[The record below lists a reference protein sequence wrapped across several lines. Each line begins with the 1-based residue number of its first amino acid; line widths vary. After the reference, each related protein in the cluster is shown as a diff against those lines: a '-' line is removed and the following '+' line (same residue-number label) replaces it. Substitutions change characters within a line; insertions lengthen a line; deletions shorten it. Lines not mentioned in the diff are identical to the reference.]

1 MDCFIG
7 ENDMKRKMFLFYLR
21 LLTTYFVVI
30 GLLLIPSILSGQE
43 TTKLKLTSP
52 VFENMGDIPMKY
64 SCDGGNVSPPLF
76 WEGVPDGCVAMAI
89 IMEDP
94 DAPVKTMIHW
104 MIWNIDPKFNG
115 LEEDALAGVI
125 GAFSSKNDFD
135 KYGYSGPCLKSGSHV
150 YQFKLY
156 ALSEKI
162 DLKSDATKSDLLAAM
177 SGKTLATSTLFG
189 TYTKLKKTEP

>member
-1 MDCFIG
+1 MDYFVG
-7 ENDMKRKMFLFYLR
+7 ENDMKMKISLFTLR
-21 LLTTYFVVI
+21 LLTAYFVVI
-30 GLLLIPSILSGQE
+30 GLFLIPSILSGQE

-52 VFENMGDIPMKY
+52 AFVNMGDIPIKH
-64 SCDGGNVSPPLF
+64 SCDGEDVSPPLS

-94 DAPVKTMIHW
+94 DAPVKTMVHW
-104 MIWNIDPKFNG
+104 LIWNIDPKFHG

-135 KYGYSGPCLKSGSHV
+135 TYGYYGPCLKSGSHI

-162 DLKSDATKSDLLAAM
+162 DLKPDATKAELFAAM
-177 SGKTLATSTLFG
+177 DGKILAISTLFG
-189 TYTKLKKTEP
+189 QYTKTKKTEP